1 MRNNREAFD
10 RWAIVPR
17 MAHGV
22 TRRDLSVELLGT
34 RLSSR
39 SCWHPW
45 APAS

>member
-22 TRRDLSVELLGT
+22 TERDLSVELLGT
-34 RLSSR
+34 RLSTPILLAR
-39 SCWHPW
+39 W
-45 APAS
+45 ARAS